1 MADVDTQSIE
11 GAGGVRS
18 KDEIFGAIADILE
31 KDFECP
37 REKLLPEARL
47 FQDLDLDSID
57 AIDLIVKLQN
67 MADIKVSRDDFRQ
80 IQTLQDITEAVHRM
94 LCEKTPD

>member
-1 MADVDTQSIE
+1 V
-11 GAGGVRS
+11 
-18 KDEIFGAIADILE
+18 DILE

-37 REKLLPEARL
+37 REKMVPDAQL

-67 MADIKVSRDDFRQ
+67 IADVKVSPNDFKQ
-80 IQTLQDITEAVHRM
+80 IRTLGDVAEVTHNILKEQQ
-94 LCEKTPD
+94 K

>member
-1 MADVDTQSIE
+1 MADIK
-11 GAGGVRS
+11 S
-18 KDEIFGAIADILE
+18 KDEIFGIIVDILE

-37 REKLLPEARL
+37 REKLLPNAQM

-67 MADIKVSRDDFRQ
+67 IADIKVSPEDFKQIKTIWDVAEVVHNILAERQ
-80 IQTLQDITEAVHRM
+80 
-94 LCEKTPD
+94 K

>member
-1 MADVDTQSIE
+1 MADIK
-11 GAGGVRS
+11 S
-18 KDEIFGAIADILE
+18 KEDIFKTVADILE

-37 REKLLPEARL
+37 REKLLPEAQM

-67 MADIKVSRDDFRQ
+67 IASVRVSPDDFKQ
-80 IQTLQDITEAVHRM
+80 IRTLWDITEVIHKI
-94 LCEKTPD
+94 LTEQHK